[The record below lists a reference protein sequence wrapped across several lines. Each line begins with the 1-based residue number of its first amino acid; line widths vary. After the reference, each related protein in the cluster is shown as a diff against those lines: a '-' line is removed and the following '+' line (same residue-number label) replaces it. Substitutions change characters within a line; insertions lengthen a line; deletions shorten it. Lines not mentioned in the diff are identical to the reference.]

1 MCNVENRFLTFSGL
15 NKCKMRPI
23 KATPSPLRSK
33 TVSLN
38 ICDLRI
44 LIFVLSIYPLYLS
57 QFCVYLF
64 TGIDAEGLSL
74 SETELWTEL
83 RCLFI
88 DLPAA
93 AELLKVNSRNLSPL
107 HSRVR
112 ARDQSSTIGL
122 KNSKHGG
129 KT

>member
-44 LIFVLSIYPLYLS
+44 LIFVLSIYPL
-57 QFCVYLF
+57 VN
-64 TGIDAEGLSL
+64 
-74 SETELWTEL
+74 
-83 RCLFI
+83 I
-88 DLPAA
+88 DLSTVFLGIYHSSVFTC
-93 AELLKVNSRNLSPL
+93 LLALMQ
-107 HSRVR
+107 
-112 ARDQSSTIGL
+112 RD
-122 KNSKHGG
+122 
-129 KT
+129 